1 MPPEFFQ
8 EALKYKSY
16 IFPMISIIAFF
27 LEKNYIYDIS
37 NSKFVE
43 IINNQFV
50 HFFEQLSK
58 NKKLYTNGMNPNV
71 IKRKHEILNKL
82 ASDTK
87 NMTSIQDLPEIYYL
101 QSNKLII
108 YQILKHISSFSR
120 EYIFYMKLIR

>member
-43 IINNQFV
+43 IKNNQFV